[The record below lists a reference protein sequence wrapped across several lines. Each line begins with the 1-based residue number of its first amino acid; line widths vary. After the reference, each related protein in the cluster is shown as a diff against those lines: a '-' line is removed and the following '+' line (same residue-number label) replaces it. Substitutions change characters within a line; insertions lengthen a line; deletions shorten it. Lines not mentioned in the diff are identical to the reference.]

1 MSTEIKK
8 VVNTRDAV
16 EAYVKS
22 HSPMQIH
29 EEVMDYCSDV
39 ENLIRAMGDLWKEK
53 AIPLGLAGVKVSV
66 EVTGGWLD
74 EPLIK
79 AVFGENVANAE
90 VTDVMKEVQH
100 EEG

>member
-1 MSTEIKK
+1 MSIEIKK
-8 VVNTRDAV
+8 VATTRDAV

-29 EEVMDYCSDV
+29 EDVMDYCSDV
-39 ENLIRAMGDLWKEK
+39 ENLVRAMGDLWREK

-79 AVFGENVANAE
+79 AVLGENAADAE
-90 VTDVMKEVQH
+90 VVDAMEEVQH